1 MIQVRAA
8 VEAGL
13 PAGSGFERTN
23 YLIEFRDVTD
33 LGSGAKRHGARGL
46 FTFAQMLPRN
56 SHSWPQPGG
65 LKRSSGPKSGLMA
78 LAQSSSEVSV
88 VL

>member
-46 FTFAQMLPRN
+46 FTFRRCCRATRTAGRN
-56 SHSWPQPGG
+56 PAG
-65 LKRSSGPKSGLMA
+65 
-78 LAQSSSEVSV
+78 
-88 VL
+88 